1 MKYLRRILAMT
12 PLLFMLGCTGTT
24 MIGHTA
30 QYAVSEYCLLPSLGR
45 SILRDEL
52 DTVLSPNSIEIVC
65 LNN

>member
-1 MKYLRRILAMT
+1 MKYISLL